1 MFLDDFVKTAE
12 FKKMSGKVEKKNTK
26 KKLKVEKK
34 EPVSDSSVVKDG
46 LSPVKE
52 KISFIKEELIGS
64 KKAKQKEKAISKLN
78 DKASGTFNP
87 ADYNNPANMTEKP
100 SKRAVFDY
108 SKWQDD
114 DDDADFYNEPYEKS
128 NNTSS
133 SVVEGYDVGRL
144 VKQRLQARQ

>member
-34 EPVSDSSVVKDG
+34 EPVSNSSVVKDG
-46 LSPVKE
+46 LPPVKE
-52 KISFIKEELIGS
+52 KSFLKEKLVGN
-64 KKAKQKEKAISKLN
+64 KKAKQKEKAISNLN
-78 DKASGTFNP
+78 TKASGTFNP
-87 ADYNNPANMTEKP
+87 ADYNNPANITEEP
-100 SKRAVFDY
+100 SKRPVFDY

-133 SVVEGYDVGRL
+133 SIVEGYDVGRL